1 MTTFYFIKALG
12 LEGGLRLLMGPCV
25 IGGIALILWINILLI
40 RKLEPQTVMIPV
52 ILWLGAGGW
61 ATYMMLA
68 IGK

>member
-1 MTTFYFIKALG
+1 MTGFYFTKAYG
-12 LEGGLRLLMGPCV
+12 LKAGLYALIGPCV
-25 IGGIALILWINILLI
+25 IGSIALILWINILILKRI
-40 RKLEPQTVMIPV
+40 DAGTVLIPV